1 MKGDVKNF
9 CRISYK
15 SN

>member
-9 CRISYK
+9 CRISNK

>member
-1 MKGDVKNF
+1 MQGDVKNF

-15 SN
+15 AN

>member
-15 SN
+15 AN

>member
-9 CRISYK
+9 CKISYK
-15 SN
+15 AN